1 MLNAE
6 LGQKPPGGEGRV
18 PDTARGSLKGSICRL
33 FIPRGLPYAG
43 WRRLPRIA
51 DRDVNPTL
59 LIVDDEKPT
68 REGLRAALEQ
78 HYDVYL
84 AEDAKA
90 AMELLEKDHF
100 DVLLTDFRLPTEDG
114 MKLIARA
121 KSLSKP
127 PICILMTAYGSEEL
141 AVEAMKRGAD
151 DYIAK
156 GRLQIDELEVRI
168 ANALR
173 RQNLEA
179 ENVSLH
185 QQLEAR
191 FGLQNLVGESP
202 AMKEVL
208 EVVQQVAPTRA
219 TVLLLGES
227 GTGKEMVAKV
237 IHQLSPRAQQPM
249 VTVHCAAL
257 APTLLESELFG
268 HEKGAFTGA
277 YERRI
282 GRFEQAQGGTLFLDE
297 IGDMPIEAQTR
308 LLRVLQEG
316 EYTTVGGRARLR
328 ADVRIIAATHRDL
341 KQLVRQGLFREDLF
355 YRLNVVPIRLPPLRE
370 RTEDIPALARH
381 FLTQCAKEGL
391 PSKVLDPAAVERLKA
406 YRWPGNVRELENM
419 IQRIVALYSQEVV
432 GVDVIEAEL
441 GDVGPP
447 PEPETPPL
455 DDSLGSAAER
465 HLKAYFAAHRDG
477 LPAAGLYDRVLRE
490 IERPLITLSL
500 SATRGNQIK
509 AAHLLG
515 LNRNTLRKKIRELD
529 IQVVRGL
536 K

>member
-1 MLNAE
+1 M
-6 LGQKPPGGEGRV
+6 
-18 PDTARGSLKGSICRL
+18 T
-33 FIPRGLPYAG
+33 
-43 WRRLPRIA
+43 
-51 DRDVNPTL
+51 PTL
-59 LIVDDEKPT
+59 LIVDDEKTT
-68 REGLRAALEQ
+68 REGLRAALEDR
-78 HYDVYL
+78 YDVYL

-156 GRLQIDELEVRI
+156 GRLQIDELELRI

-173 RQNLEA
+173 RQNLEV
-179 ENVSLH
+179 ENVALH
-185 QQLEAR
+185 QQLDAK
-191 FGLQNLVGESP
+191 FGLQNLVGEST
-202 AMKEVL
+202 AMKEVF

-297 IGDMPIEAQTR
+297 IGEIDASIQIK
-308 LLRVLQEG
+308 LLRFLG
-316 EYTTVGGRARLR
+316 ERTFERVGSNKTLSADLRL
-328 ADVRIIAATHRDL
+328 IAATNKNLEERV
-341 KQLVRQGLFREDLF
+341 KAGAFREDLF
-355 YRLNVVPIRLPPLRE
+355 FRLRVVE
-370 RTEDIPALARH
+370 T
-381 FLTQCAKEGL
+381 
-391 PSKVLDPAAVERLKA
+391 PAAAAARA
-406 YRWPGNVRELENM
+406 AG
-419 IQRIVALYSQEVV
+419 
-432 GVDVIEAEL
+432 GH
-441 GDVGPP
+441 
-447 PEPETPPL
+447 
-455 DDSLGSAAER
+455 SAAGAGVPARVQRGEQQAGDR
-465 HLKAYFAAHRDG
+465 LHRGCRRPADAVSMAGQRARAAHGHRARRGAVPGRQDHRARFAA
-477 LPAAGLYDRVLRE
+477 LVA
-490 IERPLITLSL
+490 
-500 SATRGNQIK
+500 
-509 AAHLLG
+509 
-515 LNRNTLRKKIRELD
+515 
-529 IQVVRGL
+529 
-536 K
+536 